1 LGGAVALSQQGGQI
15 GWIDG
20 LGCLALGEG
29 PMAQG
34 DKVGFQ
40 LFLLVRI
47 QGLYQPRRWGIKDV
61 KRVRRV

>member
-15 GWIDG
+15 GWID
-20 LGCLALGEG
+20 GCLALGEG

-47 QGLYQPRRWGIKDV
+47 QVLYQPRRWGIKDV
-61 KRVRRV
+61 KQVRRV